1 MVVIQSI
8 DTARQIQ
15 ESTQIPSEA
24 VAIWW
29 LGQASF
35 VLKTTSTTILID
47 PFLNP
52 MEGRVIPPPFT
63 AEQCP
68 PIDLIL
74 YTHEHIDHL
83 DIPTLETLARHRSQ
97 PRVIA
102 PSPIMDQL
110 LKAGV
115 QPEQLQGVQPDEEII
130 TGTNKIL
137 PVPALHG
144 LSFPPVT
151 YSFGQEISDGQ
162 YRYLGY
168 IVEMNGIRIYHPG
181 DTLVFAGLVEKLQ
194 PLNIDLALLPI
205 NGRSYFREQ
214 QNLVGNMDEREAADL
229 AAAAG
234 FKAVIPT
241 HYEMFAGNTGRPGF
255 FVDYIRAHHPEL
267 TCYLPSHGRRLI
279 YMK

>member
-1 MVVIQSI
+1 MVVTLSI

-15 ESTQIPSEA
+15 DSAQLPAEA
-24 VAIWW
+24 VALWW

-35 VLKTTSTTILID
+35 ALKTSTHTVLID

-52 MEGRVIPPPFT
+52 MPGRLIPPPFT
-63 AEQCP
+63 AKQCP
-68 PIDLIL
+68 PIDLVL

-83 DIPTLETLARHRSQ
+83 DIPTVEILASQPSQ
-97 PRVIA
+97 PRFIVPA
-102 PSPIMDQL
+102 PIVDQV

-115 QPEQLQGVQPDEEII
+115 RPEQLQGVQPDEEI
-130 TGTNKIL
+130 TSGSLKIF
-137 PVPALHG
+137 PIPALHG

-151 YSFGQEISDGQ
+151 YSFGQEISNGQ

-168 IVEMNGIRIYHPG
+168 VIEMAGVRIYHPG
-181 DTLVFAGLVEKLQ
+181 DTLVFEGLVERLQ

-205 NGRSYFREQ
+205 NGRNYFREHA
-214 QNLVGNMDEREAADL
+214 NLVGNMDEREAADL

-234 FKAVIPT
+234 IKAVIPT

-255 FVDYIRAHHPEL
+255 FVDYIRANHPEL
-267 TCYLPSHGRRLI
+267 VCYLPSHGRRLI